1 MKLKIRHRIPS
12 YVLWTQFQVWSKHLQ
27 YKKEMEKLSKCCQ
40 GKRSEHTKVYTSI
53 YLFYIPWPFPPIWG
67 VADNTKETTKT
78 IGVSLRSS
86 SNDEGS
92 SRVWMALL
100 EQHNPSSPVF
110 HNLRC
115 FIDAVSP
122 TAPTTGLPLQGNP
135 LATADANQNCVTI
148 IRHSFLFLARS
159 LASLISILLS
169 FRALFTPSIH
179 PNLGLPLA
187 FLPSTFAFITFFS
200 SRSLSIL
207 STWPNHLNTSIP
219 LLPNIHPISLLLL
232 SIELH
237 PRTFNDPTT
246 RVRGEVNLP
255 ATPLLSC
262 CLWRKFYRGGDSQ
275 SPRPVSFSRLLWHA
289 ENTLVLFFV
298 ICPTPEGLYIHIYIY
313 IYIYI
318 YTLV

>member
-1 MKLKIRHRIPS
+1 M
-12 YVLWTQFQVWSKHLQ
+12 
-27 YKKEMEKLSKCCQ
+27 
-40 GKRSEHTKVYTSI
+40 
-53 YLFYIPWPFPPIWG
+53 
-67 VADNTKETTKT
+67 
-78 IGVSLRSS
+78 GVSLRSS

-92 SRVWMALL
+92 SQVWMALL
-100 EQHNPSSPVF
+100 EQHSPSSPGF
-110 HNLRC
+110 HNLRR

-135 LATADANQNCVTI
+135 VATADANQNCVTI

-159 LASLISILLS
+159 LASLIEDTSFHSTTLFSIHSLNNS
-169 FRALFTPSIH
+169 ATPS
-179 PNLGLPLA
+179 LPL
-187 FLPSTFAFITFFS
+187 P
-200 SRSLSIL
+200 L
-207 STWPNHLNTSIP
+207 STPDTLPVTSPNATSPFPFIFVSHKANTSIP

-262 CLWRKFYRGGDSQ
+262 CLWGKFYRGGDSQ
-275 SPRPVSFSRLLWHA
+275 SPRPVSFSRLLRHA

-298 ICPTPEGLYIHIYIY
+298 ICPTPQGIISRLSILFGRGKGGEIQLKS
-313 IYIYI
+313 
-318 YTLV
+318 